1 MGKVQWAS
9 KQFSRYDLTITKI
22 QKLLGL
28 ITASSVLATAIALG
42 ASGILIVLLLI
53 ASGII
58 MFLAYGLDKTG
69 FQKATAE
76 EVWQQTTS
84 NLWWNQINT
93 LALLYNIY
101 GELSPEERQERLEL
115 FMERLG
121 IQKE

>member
-53 ASGII
+53 ASGVI

-84 NLWWNQINT
+84 YLWWNQINT

-101 GELSPEERQERLEL
+101 GELSPEEQQEKLEL